1 VRRGVAGGLTLL
13 VGAGGI
19 VGLVVGGRTADRL
32 RAGGRADAR
41 VLVPVVSLLSS
52 SLVLAP
58 AIVVSAPG
66 VAVPLLVLGTGL
78 LAATNPPLD
87 AARLD
92 VVPPP
97 LWGRA
102 ESVRTAARTLG
113 EFTAPLFFGY
123 ASSHLFTAHGL
134 RWTFLVCLSLLVVAG
149 LLGILALRTYP
160 GDVRAAAAVS
170 ASTGR

>member
-1 VRRGVAGGLTLL
+1 M
-13 VGAGGI
+13 
-19 VGLVVGGRTADRL
+19 
-32 RAGGRADAR
+32 
-41 VLVPVVSLLSS
+41 LS
-52 SLVLAP
+52 P
-58 AIVVSAPG
+58 PG

-92 VVPPP
+92 GVPPP

-113 EFTAPLFFGY
+113 EFAAPLFFGY
-123 ASSHLFTAHGL
+123 ASSHFFAADGL
-134 RWTFLVCLSLLVVAG
+134 RWTLLICLSALVVAG

-160 GDVRAAAAVS
+160 GDAAAAAGFPPAAPGGAGSS
-170 ASTGR
+170 AGPV